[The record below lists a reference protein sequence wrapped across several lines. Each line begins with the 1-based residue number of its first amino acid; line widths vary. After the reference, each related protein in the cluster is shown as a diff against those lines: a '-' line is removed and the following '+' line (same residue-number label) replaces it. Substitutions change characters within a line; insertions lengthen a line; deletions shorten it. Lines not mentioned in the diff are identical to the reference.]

1 MRDGPSTD
9 PPDGGGVRAIE
20 AAGGAL
26 RPGIPRPVW
35 FLGWTSL
42 LTDAATEMIYP
53 LLPVYLSRV
62 LGAGALSLGLI
73 EGVAEGINSGLKIAS
88 GWWSDRRA
96 RRRPLVIAGYALSG
110 AARPLIAVTTT
121 WMQVLLIRALDRTG
135 KGIRG
140 APRDAML
147 ARFAD
152 ASSRGRIFGF
162 HRAMDHTGAI
172 VGPLVATAFLYF
184 WPGDYRTLFAL
195 TLVPGVLAVAML
207 YLVDES
213 PKTGSLAGERTP
225 GPEPA
230 MRADRAEGLPG
241 RLWAVLAAIL
251 LFSLGNSAD
260 AFLLLRL
267 TDALGSVT
275 YIPLLWA
282 LLHLVKASLST
293 WGGSLS
299 DRIGRKRVIVIGWA
313 IYAVV
318 YVGFA
323 TATRA
328 STLVTW
334 FLLYGVYFALA
345 EGAEKALVADL
356 TPARR
361 HGTAFGAYNA
371 ALGAGALIASVL
383 FGVLYERFSPAVA
396 FTTGAG
402 LAGGAAALLLF
413 IPTHR
418 IDSAKIG
425 DSHATHP
432 RHQ

>member
-1 MRDGPSTD
+1 MHDARSTEVPGGP
-9 PPDGGGVRAIE
+9 VARA
-20 AAGGAL
+20 
-26 RPGIPRPVW
+26 PIPRPVW
-35 FLGWTSL
+35 LLGWTSL

-62 LGAGALSLGLI
+62 LGAGAMSLGLI
-73 EGVAEGINSGLKIAS
+73 EGVAEGINSALKVAS

-96 RRRPLVIAGYALSG
+96 KRRPLVIAGYALSG
-110 AARPLIAVTTT
+110 AARPLIAITST
-121 WMQVLLIRALDRTG
+121 WIQVLVVRAIDRTG

-172 VGPLVATAFLYF
+172 IGPLVATAFLYF
-184 WPGDYRTLFAL
+184 WPGEYRTLFAL
-195 TLVPGVLAVAML
+195 TAIPGVLAVAML
-207 YLVDES
+207 FLVDER
-213 PKTGSLAGERTP
+213 KGEP
-225 GPEPA
+225 GLPIERPHA
-230 MRADRAEGLPG
+230 LDVSARAPRNARLPG
-241 RLWAVLAAIL
+241 RLWAVLATIL

-267 TDALGSVT
+267 TDALGSAT

-299 DRIGRKRVIVIGWA
+299 DRIGRKQVIVIGW
-313 IYAVV
+313 IVYAVV
-318 YVGFA
+318 YIGFA

-328 STLVTW
+328 ETFVAW

-356 TPARR
+356 TPAAR

-371 ALGAGALIASVL
+371 ALGAGALTASVV
-383 FGVLYERFSPAVA
+383 FGVLYERFGPATA
-396 FTTGAG
+396 FATGAA
-402 LAGGAAALLLF
+402 LAGAAAVLLL
-413 IPTHR
+413 IVPTGR
-418 IDSAKIG
+418 IDSVKIDG
-425 DSHATHP
+425 SHATHP